1 MVVEISRRR
10 NFWRGELEVER
21 VMKEMR
27 RGGDSEREGGGRAE
41 GVGGIGNS

>member
-1 MVVEISRRR
+1 MVELKQQEELLE
-10 NFWRGELEVER
+10 GELEVER

-27 RGGDSEREGGGRAE
+27 RGGVNEREGGGRAE